1 MGEFLSF
8 LSVIALWIGVSAFAW
23 WVHQRRSGSR
33 QQRRIALARQAADK
47 VAGAQAVFDHV
58 RRDLPS
64 GLPVGDLA
72 PQTHALLKRI
82 QQRGDFFDA
91 VNALRPQI
99 GRVFGEE
106 CEALAEI
113 LHIRRDLW
121 AASEIVLIEDFRT
134 LGPDFADEEAY
145 ASLRG
150 EAVHVLLP
158 AAATVSAPHD
168 LIDLRLSLARSEAE
182 RFVAD
187 VEEAV
192 RLAREHER
200 LPTASELIAYPV
212 AAARALPG
220 QARGARDQAVSF
232 YGQVRAVAVTIRQSE
247 SVVKGLGE
255 LRRARAELPQRVV
268 AGLGKTSAAARQSAA
283 GLKGHYDFLVAAYD
297 FQAKY
302 EELVRKTPVLTDRGR
317 QFIARLELAEKS
329 ERLKLTS
336 ATVRDAG
343 RRIAVRGLAY
353 LIAGLQNLQ
362 LALEK
367 QLAAAGSAAAKKGDA
382 MARSKG
388 TTPKKRDSAAKNA
401 KAAMP
406 APGAGN
412 DADDAGTPKPITL
425 GEPKEPA
432 LGTMHRL
439 TAAQPKAPAAT
450 LRAHP
455 LPRLTLKIADAP
467 ADAGSAPMAAPAA
480 SALTLPGENASAREA
495 AAPAVATHA
504 DSNRLT
510 LPSAPSA
517 QGMKLT
523 LPDMGEDAEE
533 NGLVA
538 RQLLDEGMQ
547 GNAAAP
553 VQAKPAPAA
562 AIAAEE
568 SGVPKLTLPAE
579 AEAVEVKAP
588 RKAARR
594 ASSRTAAQ
602 DTAPGA
608 VKAEAAPVAEAPAAS
623 QGDTPKKTGG
633 WRLFGS
639 RKEPAE
645 KPAAAPAMAVASPVS
660 VKSRG
665 RKSAKSGEAAASVQ
679 AETPSAPVAKTPIL
693 PEAAPAIIAEKAG
706 PKKRS
711 WFGGRSEAVKADSRP
726 GTPSTP
732 SEPLSIAAPS
742 NTPDTSAAKA
752 KASKPAKTD
761 KRTAGSA
768 AKPIVTAA
776 AETLPPQKT
785 AKRGWLGLLS
795 KPAKVAAPAV
805 DSATST
811 SGAAASSASA
821 KPAGKTPA
829 VPSPAVAPKN
839 TKPPV
844 PEGETPSRETPAR
857 RGWFGSRTRPA
868 KDDVTTKAAAPA
880 RQDAPQP
887 LSAKMK
893 ESVPPVTPPRL
904 ELAEPEIDVPAK
916 PVRRGWFGAG
926 TEPGKDRA
934 APTKQDGQQPL
945 YAKLKQDAPPAK
957 LELVTPPAAESEAP
971 AKPAR
976 RGWFESRKQPA
987 KQDASQ
993 PVSAQ
998 SAVAA
1003 KPGASA
1009 AMPAKLEF
1017 ASPVK
1022 QKALPQP
1029 APAQPET
1036 PKPAKAKKN
1045 AAVETPAKPE
1055 PSAPEA
1061 AAESRPPAKPARRG
1075 WFGRRTQPAD
1085 VEPATQVVASPEPV
1099 PAQPDNPKPAR
1110 AKRKA
1115 ASVKADKTEAVAPRL
1130 AESDAATMPAAPAP
1144 AAESQASDKAGRDD
1158 WLGSRSEPAKSDDAA
1173 KSEETAKSL
1182 VFSGRP
1188 VEKPAAS
1195 PGLPRDPLLAKVA
1208 AVKLPALKLVG
1219 DPEDETTPV
1228 ESAAA
1233 PALSVPADAPAPSP
1247 ARPAASLASKLTA
1260 AGSFDAA
1267 ADEPDNTEEPDATTP
1282 DGEDDDPG
1290 PLTQTI
1296 LESRARPEE
1305 KPGRGPSRAFPWLRR

>member
-317 QFIARLELAEKS
+317 QFIARLELAERS

-362 LALEK
+362 VALEK
-367 QLAAAGSAAAKKGDA
+367 QLAAAGSAAAKGDA

-495 AAPAVATHA
+495 AAPAAATHA

-523 LPDMGEDAEE
+523 LPDLGADAEE
-533 NGLVA
+533 NEFPA
-538 RQLLDEGMQ
+538 RQPSDEGMQ
-547 GNAAAP
+547 GDTAAP
-553 VQAKPAPAA
+553 VQAKLAPAA

-568 SGVPKLTLPAE
+568 SGMPKLTLPAE

-594 ASSRTAAQ
+594 ASSRTAGQ
-602 DTAPGA
+602 DTTPDV
-608 VKAEAAPVAEAPAAS
+608 VKAEAAPVAEALAAS
-623 QGDTPKKTGG
+623 QGDTSKKTGG

-639 RKEPAE
+639 RKEPAG
-645 KPAAAPAMAVASPVS
+645 KPDAASVPAVASPVS
-660 VKSRG
+660 AKSRG
-665 RKSAKSGEAAASVQ
+665 RKSAKSDAAAAPVQ
-679 AETPSAPVAKTPIL
+679 PETPSASVAKTPIL
-693 PEAAPAIIAEKAG
+693 PEAAPAIPEKAE

-711 WFGGRSEAVKADSRP
+711 WFGGRSEAVKVDSRL
-726 GTPSTP
+726 GAVSAP

-742 NTPDTSAAKA
+742 HTPDASAGKA

-761 KRTAGSA
+761 KRAAGSA

-785 AKRGWLGLLS
+785 VKRGWLGLLS

-805 DSATST
+805 DSATPP

-821 KPAGKTPA
+821 KSAGKTPA
-829 VPSPAVAPKN
+829 VAPKN
-839 TKPPV
+839 AKQPV
-844 PEGETPSRETPAR
+844 PEGETPSREAPAR

-868 KDDVTTKAAAPA
+868 KDDAATKAAAPA
-880 RQDAPQP
+880 KQDAPQP
-887 LSAKMK
+887 LSAKVK

-904 ELAEPEIDVPAK
+904 ELAEPDIDLPVKPA
-916 PVRRGWFGAG
+916 RRGWFGSG
-926 TEPGKDRA
+926 TESTKGKAATKAA
-934 APTKQDGQQPL
+934 APAKQDGQQPL

-957 LELVTPPAAESEAP
+957 LELVTPSVPESEAP

-976 RGWFESRKQPA
+976 RGWFGSRKQPA

-1003 KPGASA
+1003 KPSASA

-1017 ASPVK
+1017 ASPAK
-1022 QKALPQP
+1022 QKASPQP

-1036 PKPAKAKKN
+1036 PKPVKAKKN
-1045 AAVETPAKPE
+1045 VAVETPAKPE

-1144 AAESQASDKAGRDD
+1144 AAESPASDKAARDG
-1158 WLGSRSEPAKSDDAA
+1158 WSGSRSEPAKSADAA
-1173 KSEETAKSL
+1173 KTEETAKSL

-1219 DPEDETTPV
+1219 DPGDETTPV

-1233 PALSVPADAPAPSP
+1233 PAPSAPADAPAPGP
-1247 ARPAASLASKLTA
+1247 VRPAASLASKLTA